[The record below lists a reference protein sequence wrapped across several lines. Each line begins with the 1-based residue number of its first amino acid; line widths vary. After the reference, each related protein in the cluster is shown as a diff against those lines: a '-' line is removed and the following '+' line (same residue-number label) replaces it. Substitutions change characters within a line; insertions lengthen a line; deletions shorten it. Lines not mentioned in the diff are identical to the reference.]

1 MGKNKRKQ
9 IDYFD
14 SFHNIQLQLD
24 SMEEVDTLDWLL
36 EAQELGLIVDWE
48 YQPNS
53 IELFQSVNYVNIDNK
68 TRCLFR
74 EHIYSPDFKIQFNPS
89 KNAILAKEFKL
100 TKQQAQQENFEIVID
115 VKGVF
120 NKTERAFSLN
130 QKWVYQKTGIYVY
143 KLVPK
148 EFFKKAGCPKV
159 CFITRKTGKK
169 RKVYAGYKSISEI
182 FNLSK

>member
-14 SFHNIQLQLD
+14 SFHNIKLQLD

-36 EAQELGLIVDWE
+36 EAQKLGLIVDWE
-48 YQPNS
+48 YQPDS
-53 IELFQSVNYVNIDNK
+53 IGLFQSVNYINVDNK
-68 TRCLFR
+68 SRCLFR
-74 EHIYSPDFKIQFNPS
+74 DHVYSPDFKIQFDPS
-89 KNAILAKEFKL
+89 KCTILAREFKL
-100 TKQQAQQENFEIVID
+100 TKEQAQQSKFEIVVD
-115 VKGVF
+115 VKGTF

-148 EFFKKAGCPKV
+148 EFFKKAGCPKA

-169 RKVYAGYKSISEI
+169 RKVYAGYKSISQI
-182 FNLSK
+182 FGLSK